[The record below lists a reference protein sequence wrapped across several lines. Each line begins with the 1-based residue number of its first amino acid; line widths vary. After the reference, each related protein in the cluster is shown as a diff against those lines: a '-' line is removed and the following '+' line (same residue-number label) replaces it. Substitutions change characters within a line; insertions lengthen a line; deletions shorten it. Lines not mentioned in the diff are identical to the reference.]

1 VPCPKELKYMKLF
14 LLSSLLFFTGCTTIH
29 FRSNNTI
36 PVTFEGNPKHQKA
49 VEVTGTRDF
58 YFWGLEPEHHEVFID
73 KELKKA
79 GVNSLSK
86 AIIYEQKDPQDML
99 ISFLTFGLY
108 LPRSW
113 TIMGF
118 TEGKK
123 ELEDV
128 DLDTI
133 SLD

>member
-1 VPCPKELKYMKLF
+1 MNLF
-14 LLSSLLFFTGCTTIH
+14 SLALLLFTLSCTTIH

-36 PVTFEGNPKHQKA
+36 PVTLEGNPKHQKA
-49 VEVTGTRDF
+49 VEVSGVRDF

-73 KELKKA
+73 KELKDA
-79 GVNSLSK
+79 GINSLSK
-86 AIIYEQKDPQDML
+86 LIIYEQKDPQDMV

-118 TEGKK
+118 TEGKAPLK
-123 ELEDV
+123 DV
-128 DLDTI
+128 DLETI
-133 SLD
+133 SLE